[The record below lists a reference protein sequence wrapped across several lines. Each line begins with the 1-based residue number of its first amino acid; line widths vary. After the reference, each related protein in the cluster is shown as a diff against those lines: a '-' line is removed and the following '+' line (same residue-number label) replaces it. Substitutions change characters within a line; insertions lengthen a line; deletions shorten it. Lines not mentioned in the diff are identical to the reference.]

1 MEYRWWLSVYVFVFS
16 VFILCYLFLCKLR
29 RLRTRKRINAVRK
42 ALLVIAHPDD
52 ECMFF
57 GPSVIGLLQ
66 QECEL
71 YLLCL
76 SIGDYYK
83 QGKAR
88 KEELHSS
95 CRTLG
100 IRDDNILIVQHSNMP
115 DDPNCV
121 WSSSLVGR
129 IVHKY
134 IKCLSVDAVI
144 TFDHL
149 GVSGHSNHISVY
161 KGIVDLL
168 RKGRIPPECKVF
180 ALESV
185 NRLRKYCSLLDVP
198 LSYVLSEHAY
208 VLPWSTVCLVKAALH
223 EHKSQMLWFRRLYS
237 YFSRYM
243 VINTLF
249 EVKVE
254 KGKAD

>member
-1 MEYRWWLSVYVFVFS
+1 MENRLWLSFCVFVIS
-16 VFILCYLFLCKLR
+16 VVFICYLFVCKLC
-29 RLRTRKRINAVRK
+29 RLRTRKRVHGVCK

-83 QGKAR
+83 RGKER

-100 IRDDNILIVQHSNMP
+100 IRSDNIIIVQHSNMP
-115 DDPNCV
+115 DDPDCV
-121 WSSSLVGR
+121 WSSGLVGR
-129 IVHKY
+129 IVQKY

-144 TFDHL
+144 TFDHF
-149 GVSGHSNHISVY
+149 GVSGHPNHVATH

-185 NRLRKYCSLLDVP
+185 NKLRKYCSLLDVP
-198 LSYVLSEHAY
+198 LSYVLSDHAY
-208 VLPWSTVCLVKAALH
+208 VLPWSMVSLVKAALH

-254 KGKAD
+254 KSKGD